1 MPFRHR
7 CPEIGLRPVK
17 AHESGIVSRRT
28 LHRARAKPHD
38 HSYHSRVRIHVFH
51 PFIRIIRASHARCH
65 GHIEVVVP
73 LPRDLLYQQRHL
85 LVYIQKP
92 PAPPVLDGR
101 GIHGACIDASHGIH
115 QIREP
120 LFFASLIDA
129 EDGFILAGK
138 SVAESIFQET
148 AGSDDDWRI
157 SIMPDHFEKFFL
169 YGFGKTAVLN
179 AALQFIRLLE
189 LLFFLHM
196 APS

>member
-1 MPFRHR
+1 MHNPSRLHSAGNI
-7 CPEIGLRPVK
+7 CAVPPPL
-17 AHESGIVSRRT
+17 SGDWPAPGQGPRVWDSRRRT

-38 HSYHSRVRIHVFH
+38 HPYHSRVRIHVLH

-101 GIHGACIDASHGIH
+101 GIHSTCIDASHGIH

-169 YGFGKTAVLN
+169 YGFGKLP
-179 AALQFIRLLE
+179 F
-189 LLFFLHM
+189 
-196 APS
+196 